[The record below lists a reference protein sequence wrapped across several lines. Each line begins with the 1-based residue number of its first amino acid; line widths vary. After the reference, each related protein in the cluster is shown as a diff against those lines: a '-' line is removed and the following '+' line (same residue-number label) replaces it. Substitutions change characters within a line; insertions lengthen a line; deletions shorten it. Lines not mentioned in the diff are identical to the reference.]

1 MHVRIIIAAMRGHL
15 AECERDAR
23 AIDQPVRRVDEH
35 VARAARLG
43 PVVHVH
49 AQRRLAAQ
57 RLELDHQVGPVPGV
71 RVRARVRVRVRVRAS
86 IPLERRAMQRGERTA
101 RGVGGVGGGGVAVPQ
116 GLGEGL
122 G

>member
-23 AIDQPVRRVDEH
+23 AVDQPVRRVQEH

-43 PVVHVH
+43 AVVHVH

-71 RVRARVRVRVRVRAS
+71 RVRARVRVRVRVRA
-86 IPLERRAMQRGERTA
+86 RACLCRA
-101 RGVGGVGGGGVAVPQ
+101 L
-116 GLGEGL
+116 GLGFWFGFGSGL

>member
-1 MHVRIIIAAMRGHL
+1 MQGPTSLHVRIIMAAMRGHL

-23 AIDQPVRRVDEH
+23 AVDQPVRRVQEH

-43 PVVHVH
+43 AVVHVH

-57 RLELDHQVGPVPGV
+57 RLELDHQVGPGPGLRV
-71 RVRARVRVRVRVRAS
+71 RARARVRVRVRVRA
-86 IPLERRAMQRGERTA
+86 RACLCRA
-101 RGVGGVGGGGVAVPQ
+101 L
-116 GLGEGL
+116 GLGFWFGFGSGL